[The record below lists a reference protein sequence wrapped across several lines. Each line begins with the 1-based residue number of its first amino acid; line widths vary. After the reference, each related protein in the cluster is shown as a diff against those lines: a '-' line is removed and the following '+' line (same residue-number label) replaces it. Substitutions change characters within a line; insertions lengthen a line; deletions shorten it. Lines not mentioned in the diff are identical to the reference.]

1 MLLWVFSYNIPDA
14 YRYTEVEPYLTC
26 DMVIDDAASVLW
38 CERYTEPGEFVAK
51 IRATPELLSY
61 FWNHK
66 TLIARQDT
74 DRVMVTDRILMT
86 TSAEE
91 GDYITI
97 SGKSAE
103 GLAGR
108 RIISQKGSI
117 SSMNAAAALRYYM
130 QENIASWWY
139 YHEDTDHQHGR
150 HNPYSR
156 RYINLL
162 RHGEDDERITRDIS
176 AEPFGKNLG
185 AFITDICKGSDFGF
199 KVTFD
204 GQAMTYSF
212 YMGDDRS
219 LNQSELPAVVFSE
232 DFQNLGDTE
241 YEWSSETYASHAIAG
256 GSGTGQERIERD
268 FFRSFRYPDGAGM
281 NLREIFVDASSTSD
295 EMVGTAA
302 QEACFAAQETVN
314 FTGEILPTGQFEYRR
329 DYFLGDRVSVVN
341 RYGISGT
348 AAVTE
353 VVETEDESGYKVIPT
368 LGTFDVNEYIDP
380 EKPVKPEPPYQGI
393 TIYPDGDEPLYY
405 DNFQAAYNYLRDNS
419 GVLCDITIG
428 NMFASIPENAF
439 PSWANINSVVIFDG
453 VTSIGDRAFYSYSYL
468 KSITIPNTITK
479 IGVSAFY
486 RCLNLTS
493 LTIPGSV
500 TTFEDSAF
508 NACQNLE
515 TVVIQSGVRNI
526 PARCFQYCYALREIF
541 IPNTIETI
549 GAYAFYYCQN
559 LETIT
564 IPKPQ
569 DSISGAPWGAPN
581 ATVIW
586 TG

>member
-1 MLLWVFSYNIPDA
+1 MLLWVFSYHIPDA
-14 YRYTEVEPYLTC
+14 YRYTEVEPYLSC
-26 DMVIDDAASVLW
+26 DMVIDDSTSVLW

-61 FWNHK
+61 FWTHK

-74 DRVMVTDRILMT
+74 DRVMITDRILMT
-86 TSAEE
+86 TSAED

-117 SSMNAAAALRYYM
+117 SGMNAAAALRYYM

-139 YHEDTDHQHGR
+139 YHEDANHQHGR

-162 RHGEDDERITRDIS
+162 RHGQDDERITRDIS

-199 KVTFD
+199 EVTFD
-204 GQAMTYSF
+204 GQAMTYYF
-212 YMGDDRS
+212 YMGNDRS

-241 YEWSSETYASHAIAG
+241 YEWSSETYASHAVAG

-348 AAVTE
+348 ATVTE
-353 VVETEDESGYKVIPT
+353 VVETEDESGYRVIPT
-368 LGTFDVNEYIDP
+368 LGTFDVSEYIDP
-380 EKPVKPEPPYQGI
+380 EKPVKPDPLPEIMVGSGTLVRTFNDYGAMNSFVGQNRDKYFYALIRKGK
-393 TIYPDGDEPLYY
+393 TVPDGAFSGLS
-405 DNFQAAYNYLRDNS
+405 NVTTVVFQTPVRELGEYSFSGCGLNSLDLSTVTKMHKYVFNQCDSLR
-419 GVLCDITIG
+419 
-428 NMFASIPENAF
+428 
-439 PSWANINSVVIFDG
+439 G
-453 VTSIGDRAFYSYSYL
+453 VTIPSSVKNVPEGAFRS
-468 KSITIPNTITK
+468 
-479 IGVSAFY
+479 
-486 RCLNLTS
+486 CLNLT
-493 LTIPGSV
+493 TVNI
-500 TTFEDSAF
+500 SA
-508 NACQNLE
+508 
-515 TVVIQSGVRNI
+515 GV
-526 PARCFQYCYALREIF
+526 
-541 IPNTIETI
+541 ETI
-549 GAYAFYYCQN
+549 GTDAFAGCHALTAIN
-559 LETIT
+559 IA
-564 IPKPQ
+564 KPTG
-569 DSISGAPWGAPN
+569 SIAGAPWGAPN
-581 ATVIW
+581 ATVVW

>member
-26 DMVIDDAASVLW
+26 DMVIDGASSVLW

-61 FWNHK
+61 FWTHK

-86 TSAEE
+86 TSAED

-117 SSMNAAAALRYYM
+117 SGMNAAVALRYYM

-162 RHGEDDERITRDIS
+162 QHGEDDERITRDIS

-185 AFITDICKGSDFGF
+185 AFIADICKGSDFGF
-199 KVTFD
+199 KVVFD
-204 GQAMTYSF
+204 GQVMVYYF

-341 RYGISGT
+341 RYGISGVAT
-348 AAVTE
+348 VTE

-368 LGTFDVNEYIDP
+368 LGTFDVSKYIDP
-380 EKPVKPEPPYQGI
+380 EKPVKPDPLPEIMVGSGTLVRTFNDYGAMNSFVGQNRDKYFYALIRKGK
-393 TIYPDGDEPLYY
+393 TVPDGAFSGLS
-405 DNFQAAYNYLRDNS
+405 NVTTVVFQTNVRELGEYAFSGCGLNSVDLSTVAKMGKEVFGNCDSLRN
-419 GVLCDITIG
+419 VTIPS
-428 NMFASIPENAF
+428 NIKNVPENAF
-439 PSWANINSVVIFDG
+439 YSCRYLISVQIADG
-453 VTSIGDRAFYSYSYL
+453 V
-468 KSITIPNTITK
+468 
-479 IGVSAFY
+479 
-486 RCLNLTS
+486 
-493 LTIPGSV
+493 
-500 TTFEDSAF
+500 
-508 NACQNLE
+508 
-515 TVVIQSGVRNI
+515 
-526 PARCFQYCYALREIF
+526 
-541 IPNTIETI
+541 ETI
-549 GAYAFYYCQN
+549 GANAFRGCHE
-559 LETIT
+559 LATIT
-564 IPKPQ
+564 ISKPQ
-569 DSISGAPWGAPN
+569 DSIPGAPWGAPN
-581 ATVIW
+581 ATVVW